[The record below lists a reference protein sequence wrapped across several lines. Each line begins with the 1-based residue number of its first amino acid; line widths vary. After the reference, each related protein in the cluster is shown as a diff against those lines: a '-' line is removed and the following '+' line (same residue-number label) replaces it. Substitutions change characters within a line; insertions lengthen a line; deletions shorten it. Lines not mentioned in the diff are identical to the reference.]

1 MVNTWDR
8 GDGHSSV
15 FSFFQVLHKNQG
27 RKTIEGRE
35 EKEEKRMPE
44 PSRFSTNRQAAM
56 GRRDDKTIMATLNND
71 TVGSGESCTCRSNM
85 MVFSHTLFIFLNSV
99 LQQFFLFSIGCL
111 ITIKFF
117 I

>member
-27 RKTIEGRE
+27 RKSIEG
-35 EKEEKRMPE
+35 KEEKGKPE
-44 PSRFSTNRQAAM
+44 PSRFSTNTQAAM
-56 GRRDDKTIMATLNND
+56 GRRDDKTIMATLNKD

-99 LQQFFLFSIGCL
+99 PQQFFLFSIGCL